1 MTYVTGLL
9 LAAGAGR
16 RYGGPKALVLDD
28 DGTAWVRRRA
38 QTLADGGC
46 ARVVVVTGAMSRA
59 VEAELEGVDV
69 DTVRAAGWEEGMG
82 ASLRTGL
89 AAASFDARM
98 DAVLVAL
105 VDTPGLTSSVV
116 SRLVARGSEGA
127 LAQAAY
133 DGEPGHPVL
142 IGRRH
147 VRGVVDLAEGDRG
160 ARDYLRSHPVEL
172 VECGDVG
179 SGEDVD
185 VPVPGRP
192 TLGS

>member
-1 MTYVTGLL
+1 MRYVTGLL

-16 RYGGPKALVLDD
+16 RYGGPKALVRDD
-28 DGTAWVRRRA
+28 EGTAWVRRRA
-38 QTLADGGC
+38 RTLADGGC
-46 ARVVVVTGAMSRA
+46 ARVIVVTGAQSRA
-59 VEAELEGVDV
+59 VQAELEGLDV

-82 ASLRTGL
+82 ASLRAGL
-89 AAASFDARM
+89 VAASSDGRL

-105 VDTPGLTSSVV
+105 VDTPGLTPQVV
-116 SRLVARGSEGA
+116 ARLVTKGSQDA
-127 LAQAAY
+127 LVQACY

-142 IGRRH
+142 IGERH
-147 VRGVVDLAEGDRG
+147 LRGVVDVAEGDRG
-160 ARDYLRSHPVEL
+160 AREYLRSHLVEL

-185 VPVPGRP
+185 EPGPGRP